1 MTLQELS
8 KNFAL
13 DIARIDKQKA
23 KTPEGSAGFLHLC
36 QEQHSLIMLLIED
49 LKPIVA
55 RLA

>member
-13 DIARIDKQKA
+13 DIVRIDKQKA
-23 KTPEGSAGFLHLC
+23 KTSEGSAGFLHLC
-36 QEQHSLIMLLIED
+36 QEQHSLIMRMIEN
-49 LKPIVA
+49 LKPIVE

>member
-36 QEQHSLIMLLIED
+36 QEQHSLIMRMIEN
-49 LKPIVA
+49 LKPVVD